1 MSSTTSSHRRG
12 LLRKP
17 QRRTALGG
25 LAIVTAAGLALTGPI
40 MGAFAA
46 SYGHGEGPDLADRQ
60 GQPHQHR

>member
-12 LLRKP
+12 RLRKP
-17 QRRTALGG
+17 QQRTVLGG

-46 SYGHGEGPDLADRQ
+46 STGHA
-60 GQPHQHR
+60 